1 MIKLESLLTSV
12 GDMALKRR
20 ARWIITQLQAKSGEK
35 IVDLGCGNGYYLY
48 LLDNVPIKNL
58 SVVGIDS
65 DANALQAVNGYVHN
79 RNINLIKTDLERIPY
94 PDNNFDKA
102 IMSEVIEHVENP
114 DKVLAE
120 IRRVLKPDGTLLLTT
135 PNINYPFF
143 WDPVNW
149 FLQRVFHTHIKSGFW
164 AGIWNQH
171 LRLYTKDQIS
181 ELIIENGFIIDQL
194 DSLTQWCLPF
204 NHYLVNFIARLFYGG
219 NLPPKLARTVSK
231 FESAR
236 QPLLIKLIY
245 WLINTYDSLNNIWTE
260 SNGVSLV
267 IKAHKHKE
275 I

>member
-1 MIKLESLLTSV
+1 
-12 GDMALKRR
+12 MALKRR

-48 LLDNVPIKNL
+48 LLNNVPIKNL

-65 DANALQAVNGYVHN
+65 DANALQAINGYVRN
-79 RNINLIKTDLERIPY
+79 RNINLKKANLEQIPLR
-94 PDNNFDKA
+94 DNSFDKA
-102 IMSEVIEHVENP
+102 IISEVIEHVENP
-114 DKVLAE
+114 SKVLAE
-120 IRRVLKPDGTLLLTT
+120 IRRILKPNGTLLLTT

-171 LRLYTKDQIS
+171 LRLYTKDQIF
-181 ELIIENGFIIDQL
+181 ELMIKNGFIVDQL

-204 NHYLVNFIARLFYGG
+204 NHYLVNYVARLFYGG

-231 FESAR
+231 FESVK
-236 QPLLIKLIY
+236 QPILIKLIY
-245 WLINTYDSLNNIWTE
+245 WLINTYDSLNDIWSE

-267 IKAHKHKE
+267 IKAYKDKE